1 MERPVDVTARSIDLP
16 DSMRELVEE
25 RARRLERYYPE
36 LVGCSVTVEGPG
48 RRRRTGGPFSVQL
61 DLRVPNAEPIVV
73 TRQRAEDLQVAIRE
87 SFDAARR
94 RLEDFARQ
102 QRGDVKRHEPQP
114 TGRVSRLFPEAGY
127 GFLRTDEVP
136 AREIYFHRNS
146 LLGADFDTLA
156 VGAEV
161 RFHEEPG
168 AEGPQAS
175 SVTVTDPGPRRGS
188 TAAEA
193 PAPEAIAPTVAP
205 EPVAGRAARPLSIR
219 DLMTRDP
226 ATCSPGDSL
235 ASALVRMWENDCG
248 FLPVVADGRTV
259 GVVTDRDVAMALLFR
274 TAAPGDVP
282 VRALLDGTLHAC
294 GLDDDVAT
302 ALETMAAHRVRR
314 LPVTENG
321 RLLGVLSL
329 SDLALAA
336 GATRGPE
343 QSPTYGDVVKALQ
356 SICAPRRPRLSP

>member
-48 RRRRTGGPFSVQL
+48 RHRRTGGPFSVQL

-73 TRQRAEDLQVAIRE
+73 TRQRAEELPVAIRE

-127 GFLRTDEVP
+127 GFIRTDEVP

-146 LLGADFDTLA
+146 LLGAAFETLA

-161 RFHEEPG
+161 RFHEEAG

-175 SVTVTDPGPRRGS
+175 TVTVTDLGPGVGP

-193 PAPEAIAPTVAP
+193 LAPEGIAPTVSP
-205 EPVAGRAARPLSIR
+205 EPAAQPASRPLRIR

-235 ASALVRMWENDCG
+235 ASALVRMWETDCG
-248 FLPVVADGRTV
+248 VLPVVADGRTV
-259 GVVTDRDVAMALLFR
+259 GVVTDRDVAMALLFQA
-274 TAAPGDVP
+274 AAPGDVP
-282 VRALLDGTLHAC
+282 VRTLLRGTLRVCAP
-294 GLDDDVAT
+294 DDDVAT
-302 ALETMAAHRVRR
+302 ALETMATHQVRR
-314 LPVTENG
+314 LPVTEND
-321 RLLGVLSL
+321 RLVGILSMN
-329 SDLALAA
+329 DLVLAA

-356 SICAPRRPRLSP
+356 GICRRRLNP